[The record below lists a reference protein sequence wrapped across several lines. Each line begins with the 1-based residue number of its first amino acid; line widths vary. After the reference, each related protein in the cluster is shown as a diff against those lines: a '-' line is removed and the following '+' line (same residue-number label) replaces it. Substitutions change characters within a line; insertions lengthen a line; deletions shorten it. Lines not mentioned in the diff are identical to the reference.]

1 MSLQSFFEEVY
12 RISESRKISSVDDFY
27 EKGGLKF
34 IAGILGGKK
43 FIPAY
48 LMDEEYKPLL
58 EKVIARVLESPFYK
72 NDNKF
77 ASDQA
82 IAFVVKVSKTPDD
95 LKDLIGNHFD
105 TVIEFGR
112 CCNAEWFKKDSV
124 VKELLDS
131 EYSGENMHKLEKYL
145 QDEHA
150 KRSKHKSV
158 KATNTGS
165 LYETLYDDGIWK
177 LCIPKNFEGDAELAS
192 HIEPFMYDGN
202 EYNKTRWCTAASKG
216 HYNEY
221 TDNGELPLYVI
232 QKYENGKY
240 VDAWQIAFCE
250 LDVGQ
255 PHKKPHI
262 EIMDK
267 RDKRDWHFLKSCPQ
281 DLVSKIID
289 TKNNICITEVL
300 NVVDFSRTEAQG
312 NDELNN
318 KYKLAV
324 RLPQIRE
331 FFPDYKLGDIVDIGS
346 DLSLYKDD
354 LQIDYKISIPDGIT
368 EIDPGQFDGLRYLV
382 IVEIPSSVI
391 SIGQNAFQD
400 CTRLTSINIPNS
412 VTSIGMGAFAS
423 CINLT
428 SITIP
433 DSVTS
438 INSAAFYNC
447 SRLTSITIPD
457 SVTSIGIGAFEFCTS
472 LTSIEIPNS
481 VTSIGM
487 DAFDGCNSLTSINIP
502 SSVTSIG
509 KRAFCKCS
517 SLTSI
522 NISDGVTSI
531 GIGAFESCTSLT
543 SIEIPSSVTE
553 IDEKAFYNCSRLT
566 SIAISD
572 GVTSIGTRA
581 FYGCTSLTS
590 ITIPN
595 SVTSIGINAFG
606 ACTSLTDIILP
617 NNITSII
624 PGILCGCTS
633 LKSINIPSSV
643 TSIGEAAFS
652 ACTSLTSIEIPD
664 SVTSIGEDAFDG
676 CVSIESIEIPSSVTS
691 IGKRAFANC
700 TNLTSINIP
709 DGVTSIDECV
719 FMGCTNLSTINFK
732 GTQEEW
738 AAISKDDEWDYGCP
752 SNMRVNFLSHVV
764 NPMPESLDFSFIK
777 KCMGL

>member
-1 MSLQSFFEEVY
+1 MSLQSFFEAVY

-43 FIPAY
+43 FIPTY

-72 NDNKF
+72 NDNNF

-82 IAFVVKVSKTPDD
+82 IAFVVRVSKTPDD

-202 EYNKTRWCTAASKG
+202 EYNKTRWCTAAGKSYYK
-216 HYNEY
+216 EY
-221 TDNGELPLYVI
+221 SSNGEYPLYVI

-250 LDVGQ
+250 QNDR
-255 PHKKPHI
+255 PHI

-300 NVVDFSRTEAQG
+300 NAVDFSKTEQQYG
-312 NDELNN
+312 NDDLDKRYNTSV
-318 KYKLAV
+318 K
-324 RLPQIRE
+324 LPQIRE
-331 FFPDYKLGDIVDIGS
+331 FFPDYKIGDIIDIGS
-346 DLSLYKDD
+346 DLGLYKKD
-354 LQIDYKISIPDGIT
+354 LPIDYKVSIPDGTT
-368 EIDPGQFDGLRYLV
+368 EIDP
-382 IVEIPSSVI
+382 
-391 SIGQNAFQD
+391 
-400 CTRLTSINIPNS
+400 RLFEDLDKVAILEIPNS
-412 VTSIGMGAFAS
+412 VTKIGEKAFHG
-423 CINLT
+423 C
-428 SITIP
+428 
-433 DSVTS
+433 
-438 INSAAFYNC
+438 C
-447 SRLTSITIPD
+447 
-457 SVTSIGIGAFEFCTS
+457 S
-472 LTSIEIPNS
+472 LTSIEIPDGVTEIGDYAFAECTSLSSIKIPSSVTEIGGYTFYRCISLTSIKIPNG
-481 VTSIGM
+481 VTSIGER
-487 DAFDGCNSLTSINIP
+487 AFQDCHSLTSITIP
-502 SSVTSIG
+502 SSVTSID
-509 KRAFCKCS
+509 RLAFSYCK
-517 SLTSI
+517 
-522 NISDGVTSI
+522 
-531 GIGAFESCTSLT
+531 SLT
-543 SIEIPSSVTE
+543 SIEV
-553 IDEKAFYNCSRLT
+553 
-566 SIAISD
+566 
-572 GVTSIGTRA
+572 
-581 FYGCTSLTS
+581 
-590 ITIPN
+590 PN
-595 SVTSIGINAFG
+595 SVTFIGDYAFEE
-606 ACTSLTDIILP
+606 CTY
-617 NNITSII
+617 
-624 PGILCGCTS
+624 
-633 LKSINIPSSV
+633 
-643 TSIGEAAFS
+643 
-652 ACTSLTSIEIPD
+652 LTSIEIPD
-664 SVTSIGEDAFDG
+664 SVTEIGEGAFAE
-676 CVSIESIEIPSSVTS
+676 CTSLKSIEIPSSVTKIGAQAFYDCSGLIS
-691 IGKRAFANC
+691 IK
-700 TNLTSINIP
+700 IP
-709 DGVTSIDECV
+709 NGVTSIDRLAFYGCSGLTSITIPSSVIEIGESVFHNCIGLTNIVIQNGVTEIGDYAFAECTSLSSIKIPSSVNKIGVKAFSKCTGLTSITIPSSVTSISGGAFNGCSGLTSIKIPNSVISIGKRV
-719 FMGCTNLSTINFK
+719 FQNCTSLKSIEIPSSVTKIGAQAFYDCTNLTTINFV

-738 AAISKDDEWDYGCP
+738 DDIEKELDWNEGCP
-752 SNMRVNFLSHVV
+752 SNLRVNFLSNVI
-764 NPMPESLDFSFIK
+764 NSMPESLDFSFIK